1 MGERARIAQ
10 LRETMSR
17 LGVDAFLI
25 SQPESR
31 RYLSGFTGQDHPPMD
46 SAGYLFI
53 TQSESVLLTDSR
65 TAEQA
70 ENEAPYFEVRRI
82 EDKLSKALATFVPG
96 MGLARIAFEGNHL
109 PFRLY
114 EDVKSAVGNATPVPT
129 YDVVD
134 HLRAI
139 KGPAELEAIRDAV
152 VMADA
157 AFMHFLGQV
166 TPGMSEKD
174 AAWVIESFL
183 RKSGS
188 EGVAFDPIVA
198 SGPNASMP
206 HHVPGNR
213 PLQSGEPIIVDWGAR
228 VRGYCSDITR
238 TISLGEPDEQFRR
251 LYSVVL
257 GAQAKA
263 EDRIRSGMIGSKG
276 DALARKVIAD
286 AGLGEAFGHSLGH
299 GVGLAIHENPR
310 LGRTSQ
316 DVLEDGMVFSIEPGV
331 YLPGWGGIRIE
342 DLVTLRGGKPIV
354 LSRSPKQLEAMEV

>member
-1 MGERARIAQ
+1 
-10 LRETMSR
+10 
-17 LGVDAFLI
+17 
-25 SQPESR
+25 
-31 RYLSGFTGQDHPPMD
+31 
-46 SAGYLFI
+46 
-53 TQSESVLLTDSR
+53 
-65 TAEQA
+65 
-70 ENEAPYFEVRRI
+70 
-82 EDKLSKALATFVPG
+82 
-96 MGLARIAFEGNHL
+96 
-109 PFRLY
+109 
-114 EDVKSAVGNATPVPT
+114 
-129 YDVVD
+129 
-134 HLRAI
+134 
-139 KGPAELEAIRDAV
+139 
-152 VMADA
+152 
-157 AFMHFLGQV
+157 
-166 TPGMSEKD
+166 
-174 AAWVIESFL
+174 
-183 RKSGS
+183 
-188 EGVAFDPIVA
+188 
-198 SGPNASMP
+198 MP

-213 PLQSGEPIIVDWGAR
+213 PHQSGEPIIVDWGAR